1 MKIEREIDQI
11 KSEVL
16 KESKFINLFLRE
28 YKLKD
33 GGSNFDFP
41 TCKGCGYLLSP
52 NDLLK
57 IFPEKAEE
65 IREVSNL
72 ISKRKK

>member
-16 KESKFINLFLRE
+16 KESKFENLFLRK
-28 YKLKD
+28 YKSMK
-33 GGSNFDFP
+33 GGSYFDFP
-41 TCKGCGYLLSP
+41 TCKGCGNLLSP

-57 IFPEKAEE
+57 LFPEKEEE
-65 IREVSNL
+65 IRAAYNL
-72 ISKRKK
+72 I

>member
-16 KESKFINLFLRE
+16 KERKFENMFLRE
-28 YKLKD
+28 YKLKE
-33 GGSNFDFP
+33 GGLYYDFP

-52 NDLLK
+52 NDLLEL
-57 IFPEKAEE
+57 FPEKEEE
-65 IREVSNL
+65 IKEVSNL
-72 ISKRKK
+72 I